1 MMHLST
7 SVSSTAYAKVS
18 PNFVKSYF
26 VRLIYLSCLL
36 FMCSTGGGPHQGH
49 RLSAVW
55 RLVRDEERPLEPR
68 ASPPAA
74 LRGGVLRIQGLSH
87 RPPEP
92 AHGYRRV
99 QAQSQC
105 SGAGQPHGTTGPHDH
120 ALPPEAVVLAEP
132 LLLFLFLPPL

>member
-1 MMHLST
+1 MMHPST

-18 PNFVKSYF
+18 QYSVKSYSA
-26 VRLIYLSCLL
+26 RLIYLSYFL
-36 FMCSTGGGPHQGH
+36 FVCSTGGGPHQGH
-49 RLSAVW
+49 RLPAVR
-55 RLVRDEERPLEPR
+55 RLVRDEERPLQPR

-105 SGAGQPHGTTGPHDH
+105 SGAGQPHGTAGPHDH
-120 ALPPEAVVLAEP
+120 ALPPEAVAPAEP
-132 LLLFLFLPPL
+132 LLLFLFIPPL